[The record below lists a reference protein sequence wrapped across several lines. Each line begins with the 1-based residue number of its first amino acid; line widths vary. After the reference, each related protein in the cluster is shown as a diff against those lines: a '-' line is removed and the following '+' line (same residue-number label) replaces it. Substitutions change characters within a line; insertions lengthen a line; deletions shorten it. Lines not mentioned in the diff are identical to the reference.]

1 MSTTNSQATGATI
14 ILIIVAVLAFC
25 KWVYPMLDQSC
36 TDRTPIVTVQDL
48 QQQQIL
54 GGSKSSVS
62 TEIRYIVICD
72 SETFVIKSS
81 LANWKFNNSDIFY
94 RLERGKKYRLNVAGS
109 GKGFL
114 TDYRNILSFE
124 KVE

>member
-1 MSTTNSQATGATI
+1 
-14 ILIIVAVLAFC
+14 
-25 KWVYPMLDQSC
+25 MLDQSWS
-36 TDRTPIVTVQDL
+36 DRSPIVTVQDL
-48 QQQQIL
+48 QQQQIF

-94 RLERGKKYRLNVAGS
+94 RLERGKKYRFNVAGS